1 MRLMRR
7 GVGVGCGFRMGPVFE
22 ATVTASGAAAAG
34 VVGVVRGGDGPRVR
48 FPVTASSGGGGVPF
62 GIRSP
67 ELHPVGGDLL
77 RHCR

>member
-1 MRLMRR
+1 
-7 GVGVGCGFRMGPVFE
+7 MGPALE

-48 FPVTASSGGGGVPF
+48 FPVTASSGGDGVPF